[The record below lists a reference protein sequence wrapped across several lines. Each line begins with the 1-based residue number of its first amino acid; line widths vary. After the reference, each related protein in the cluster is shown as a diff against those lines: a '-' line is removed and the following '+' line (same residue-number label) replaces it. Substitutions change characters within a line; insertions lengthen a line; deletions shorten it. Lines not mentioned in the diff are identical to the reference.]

1 MKILVTGCCG
11 FIGFNFTKFLAK
23 SNKKLKIVGIDNL
36 DNYYSVKLKK
46 DRLKNLLKHKNFIFF
61 KCDLENYKL
70 IEKIFKKNKFKYIFH
85 LAAQAGVRY
94 SIINPKKYIKSTI
107 NGFFNILDLS
117 RNIKVKKIFYASSSS
132 VYGDSRTFP
141 LEEKNTIHPK
151 NLYGLTKKFNE
162 ELAEVFSKFY
172 KMKLVGLRFF
182 TVYGEWGR
190 PDMMIIKY
198 IDSSFKK
205 KNFYLNN
212 YGNHTRDFTYIG
224 DVVQI
229 MKKLIYL
236 KNRKNHEVFNI
247 CSGKPIKLIKIIN
260 FLNSLTK
267 APKIKKIKFQR
278 ADVLKTHC
286 SNKKL
291 K

>member
-94 SIINPKKYIKSTI
+94 SIINPKKYIKSNI

-229 MKKLIYL
+229 MKKWHSSFFLVRTKIL
-236 KNRKNHEVFNI
+236 AMFF
-247 CSGKPIKLIKIIN
+247 KL
-260 FLNSLTK
+260 
-267 APKIKKIKFQR
+267 
-278 ADVLKTHC
+278 
-286 SNKKL
+286 
-291 K
+291 

>member
-94 SIINPKKYIKSTI
+94 SIINPKKYIKSNI

-205 KNFYLNN
+205 KNFYLKG
-212 YGNHTRDFTYIG
+212 Y
-224 DVVQI
+224 
-229 MKKLIYL
+229 
-236 KNRKNHEVFNI
+236 E
-247 CSGKPIKLIKIIN
+247 
-260 FLNSLTK
+260 
-267 APKIKKIKFQR
+267 A
-278 ADVLKTHC
+278 
-286 SNKKL
+286 SNQSQYDRPTCDE
-291 K
+291 